1 MAKIVFNEDEEIV
14 VPESTKKQID
24 QDIFDESSDDE
35 APEAI
40 STSKAKD
47 SVLSKAQAEKEAQAK

>member
-1 MAKIVFNEDEEIV
+1 MAKIVFDEDEEIV
-14 VPESTKKQID
+14 VPESTKKNID
-24 QDIFDESSDDE
+24 EDIFDESSDDE

-47 SVLSKAQAEKEAQAK
+47 NVLSKAQAEKEAQAR

>member
-14 VPESTKKQID
+14 VPESTKKVVD
-24 QDIFDESSDDE
+24 EDVFDSSSDDE

-40 STSKAKD
+40 STSKARD
-47 SVLSKAQAEKEAQAK
+47 NVLSKAQAEKEAQAK

>member
-1 MAKIVFNEDEEIV
+1 MAKIVFNEDEDIV
-14 VPESTKKQID
+14 VPESTKKVVND
-24 QDIFDESSDDE
+24 DIFDESSDDE

-47 SVLSKAQAEKEAQAK
+47 SVLSKANAEKEAKAK

>member
-1 MAKIVFNEDEEIV
+1 MAKIVFNEDEDIV
-14 VPESTKKQID
+14 VPKSTKKVVD
-24 QDIFDESSDDE
+24 EDIFDESSDDE

-47 SVLSKAQAEKEAQAK
+47 SIMSKVQAEKEAQAK

>member
-1 MAKIVFNEDEEIV
+1 MAKIVFNEDEDIV
-14 VPESTKKQID
+14 VPVSTKKTVNE
-24 QDIFDESSDDE
+24 DIFDESSDDE

-47 SVLSKAQAEKEAQAK
+47 TVMSKANAAKEAKAK